1 LTQKPF
7 FFLAVPAT
15 FPFNSSTK
23 EVTMVDTSVTFRGYT
38 GATLRAAW
46 DKVKS
51 ADWRDPVCALVPAD
65 ILDVVCAAIE
75 FFTATKPAVFVV
87 DFDCKE
93 FVVVAAGYRNG
104 PAGDH

>member
-1 LTQKPF
+1 MTDH
-7 FFLAVPAT
+7 A
-15 FPFNSSTK
+15 
-23 EVTMVDTSVTFRGYT
+23 VTFRGYT
-38 GATLRAAW
+38 GTALRAAF
-46 DKVKS
+46 DKVKDP
-51 ADWRDPVCALVPAD
+51 ADWKGSIYALVPAD

-75 FFTATKPAVFVV
+75 FFTSTLPAVFVV